1 LPVSYLFSFLEDE
14 LNTPINIAIIVTSIA
29 LIASILLQS
38 KGIGLG
44 SLSGGDT
51 GGVYTKRRG
60 VDRILFFITIGMAV
74 LFVILALISVV
85 ITG

>member
-1 LPVSYLFSFLEDE
+1 LEDE

>member
-1 LPVSYLFSFLEDE
+1 LEDA
-14 LNTPINIAIIVTSIA
+14 LNTPINIAIIITSIA
-29 LIASILLQS
+29 LVASILLQS

>member
-1 LPVSYLFSFLEDE
+1 LFSFLEDA
-14 LNTPINIAIIVTSIA
+14 LNTPINIAIIITSIA

>member
-1 LPVSYLFSFLEDE
+1 LFSFLEDE